1 MNMKFYKY
9 FALAV
14 LFIMP
19 CSAYGDID
27 MTSNAVQLVKN
38 AQKDGVGTAL
48 KGQINEY
55 QKTATNFVSEN
66 FSNVDPNRLKQLG
79 ITSFDYVSQV
89 AKIDDKLPPN
99 LVDKI
104 KGVGVNFELKDAV
117 KKEFTLGKRSADDV
131 EKNAE
136 LEAKSDEQMRENVS
150 LMYARAL
157 VRRYQLENEEKEEF
171 TDFNNINGVQAAYLA
186 AVQRANSRWI
196 SILQNESSLM
206 MQTSS
211 KQIMAIKTDEV
222 EKDDASAASGEQ

>member
-9 FALAV
+9 LALAV

-19 CSAYGDID
+19 CSAYADID
-27 MTSNAVQLVKN
+27 MTSNAVQLLKN